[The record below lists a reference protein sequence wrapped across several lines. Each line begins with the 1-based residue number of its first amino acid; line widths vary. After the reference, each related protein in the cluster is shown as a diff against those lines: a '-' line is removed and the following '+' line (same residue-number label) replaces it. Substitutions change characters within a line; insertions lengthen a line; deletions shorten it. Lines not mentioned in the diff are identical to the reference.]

1 MDVRVRIVREHARLH
16 IARGIDVQVAT
27 PAGNAAAH
35 EFAVILEVEREQGLR
50 LAHLAHEVV
59 QVLALCGVG
68 NKIGRRTVANRHE
81 RENPGEQCALVD
93 KPIEVFFRRNGAR
106 ILSGVAA

>member
-1 MDVRVRIVREHARLH
+1 MDVRIRVVREHARFH
-16 IARGIDVQVAT
+16 VAGSIDMQITA
-27 PAGNAAAH
+27 PASNAAAH
-35 EFAVILEVEREQGLR
+35 EFAVVLEVEREQRLR

-59 QVLALCGVG
+59 QVLALSGVG
-68 NKIGRRTVANRHE
+68 NKVGRGTVANRHE
-81 RENPGEQCALVD
+81 REDPREQCALVD